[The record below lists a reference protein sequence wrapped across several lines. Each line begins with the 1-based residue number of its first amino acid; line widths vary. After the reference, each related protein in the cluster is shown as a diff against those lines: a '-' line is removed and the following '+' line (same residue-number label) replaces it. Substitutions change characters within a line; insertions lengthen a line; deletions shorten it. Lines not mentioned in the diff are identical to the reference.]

1 MRVAFFPGCTA
12 QADQIGYE
20 ASVRAVMPRLG
31 VELAEMEGAA
41 CCGYPPYSSVSEAAW
56 FYSSARDMA
65 IAEAMGLPL
74 FTLCNGCH
82 LSFTETKHAL
92 EKDAALKAK
101 INAKLASEGLHYE
114 GKAELLHV
122 FELLHDGV
130 GKERI
135 AAAVTKPLTG
145 FKFGAHPGCHSIR
158 PSKLGRPD
166 DSENPRKLDDLINWT
181 GAQAVEYPGKI
192 DCCGSSLAS
201 ASGKTVMEIAGEKL
215 KTIKGLALDGLV
227 TTCPF
232 CFKVYDNRQRAIA
245 TTIGDRTLE
254 VPVFYYTQLLGLAM
268 GLRQEQLGIELN
280 QSPVDP
286 VLARIGGA

>member
-1 MRVAFFPGCTA
+1 LKVAFFPGCTA

-20 ASVRAVMPRLG
+20 ASVRAIMPKLG
-31 VELAEMEGAA
+31 VELSEMEGAA

-56 FYSSARDMA
+56 FYSSARDMT
-65 IAEAMGLPL
+65 IAEGMGLPL

-82 LSFTETKHAL
+82 LSFTETKRAL
-92 EKDAALKAK
+92 AKDSALKAK
-101 INAKLASEGLHYE
+101 INEKLAREGLHYE

-122 FELLHDGV
+122 FELLHDKL
-130 GKERI
+130 GKEKI

-145 FKFGAHPGCHSIR
+145 FRFGAHPGCHSIR
-158 PSKLGRPD
+158 PSSLGRPD
-166 DSENPRKLDDLINWT
+166 DSENPHKLDDLINWT
-181 GAQAVEYPGKI
+181 GAQAVEYPGKV

-201 ASGKTVMEIAGEKL
+201 ASGKTVMEIAGDKL
-215 KTIKGLALDGLV
+215 KTVKGLALDGLV

-232 CFKVYDNRQRAIA
+232 CFKIYDNRQRAIA
-245 TTIGDRTLE
+245 AAVGDRTLE

-268 GLRQEQLGIELN
+268 GIGQDRLGLELN

-286 VLARIGGA
+286 VLTRIGGA